1 MGKMNRGREEGGGG
15 PGDQRGELW
24 LRYLKEGSAE
34 KRILPCFSW
43 GAGGEG
49 EEGGGEEGGG
59 KEGGGKEWGQ
69 AKEEGF
75 HDCCAGR
82 SAVRM
87 QMLCHEG
94 RRICV
99 KNSFIVE
106 V

>member
-49 EEGGGEEGGG
+49 GKEGEGEEGGG
-59 KEGGGKEWGQ
+59 KRGGGKSGVKRRKKDFMTV
-69 AKEEGF
+69 APV
-75 HDCCAGR
+75 
-82 SAVRM
+82 VR
-87 QMLCHEG
+87 L
-94 RRICV
+94 
-99 KNSFIVE
+99 
-106 V
+106 